1 MRTIP
6 FIVALLWLA
15 LLPQQLLAYYCPKT
29 QTSDLPFSSVNTYSM
44 GHETIS
50 TTQGTWSLEYHCPRG
65 QFQTSASRLEGG
77 VLADELYESGSYGT
91 TKPQRSPGVPD
102 REDEEYMPL
111 ELDLGAMLFL
121 LALAALY
128 LLRLRCRV

>member
-91 TKPQRSPGVPD
+91 TKPQRSLVCPIAKM
-102 REDEEYMPL
+102 RITCHSNLTL
-111 ELDLGAMLFL
+111 EQCSFCLPWQQCICGG
-121 LALAALY
+121 
-128 LLRLRCRV
+128 